1 MGATIKDI
9 TGRIK
14 RDIEGLFSFMEINLS
29 QEEFKDYC
37 DNVASIVV
45 YINKAT
51 KADIDIKKPVSNVD
65 KVTKTLLFPSELND
79 ELKMF
84 FRTNF
89 DSDYIRDTI
98 RINTLD
104 IIKRLKEDKEF
115 ILPNINAR
123 KLVNKLIKN
132 NYTYLEF

>member
-9 TGRIK
+9 TSRIK